1 MAFRRGI
8 FPLFTNIHHGI
19 IPRQHGLRK
28 CPQTIASF
36 STHFAVANKQIGSQK
51 GQSQGAHPQNP
62 EIPSF
67 SLDSLGLSRTTKT
80 VVIVIL
86 GVFGTI
92 ESWFW
97 VETIWR
103 WWKSDAEDTK

>member
-1 MAFRRGI
+1 M
-8 FPLFTNIHHGI
+8 
-19 IPRQHGLRK
+19 IPRQHGLPK

-36 STHFAVANKQIGSQK
+36 STHLAVADKQIGSQK
-51 GQSQGAHPQNP
+51 GRSQQNP

-67 SLDSLGLSRTTKT
+67 SFDSLGLSRTTKT
-80 VVIVIL
+80 VVVVVL

-97 VETIWR
+97 AQTIWR